1 MVAHA
6 FDTNTWKSEARGSL
20 NSKPVW
26 SIEPEFQ
33 VSQGY
38 PVSKEEEEEEEEGEE
53 EKEKEEEKEE
63 GGGGEERKRGRER
76 KRERKE
82 GIHI

>member
-38 PVSKEEEEEEEEGEE
+38 PVSKEEEEEEEEGENE
-53 EKEKEEEKEE
+53 F
-63 GGGGEERKRGRER
+63 
-76 KRERKE
+76 
-82 GIHI
+82 